1 MLGHLSNIDMNFLML
16 LSFKLTSQPQY
27 LRRYIYFCI
36 LMHFSNGVQF
46 LNTISILVLFEWVY
60 AAAVLATVIF
70 ILFIHLQFELHK
82 V

>member
-1 MLGHLSNIDMNFLML
+1 
-16 LSFKLTSQPQY
+16 
-27 LRRYIYFCI
+27 
-36 LMHFSNGVQF
+36 MHFSNGVQF

-70 ILFIHLQFELHK
+70 ILFIHLEFELHK